1 MYRAMESERPDALF
15 RDPYARKLAGEQGE
29 EILRTLPK
37 ARQFAWPMIVR
48 TAVMDEIILR
58 AVNRDGADTV
68 INLASGLDTR
78 AYRLALPKTLRW
90 FDADFPDMVGY
101 KQKQLAGERPACQL
115 EYAPVDLTDAAA
127 RRAFLQRAAAGAQ
140 RALVIAEGLLV
151 YLQAEDV
158 AALAKDLHAQRPFRW
173 WLIDLASPRMLK
185 MLARTWGRSLRSS
198 GAPLIFGPAEGTAF
212 FRPHG
217 WEEREYRAIWEESLR
232 LNRTMKGARF
242 WNWLFRF
249 YPRRTREEMKRM
261 SGIVLLERTAAT
273 LPAD

>member
-78 AYRLALPKTLRW
+78 PYRLALPKALRW
-90 FDADFPDMVGY
+90 FDVDLPSMVSY
-101 KQKQLAGERPACQL
+101 KQERLAGEQPACLL

-127 RRAFLQRAAAGAQ
+127 RRAFFERVGAGAK
-140 RALVIAEGLLV
+140 RALVVAEGLLV
-151 YLQAEDV
+151 YLKHEHV
-158 AALAKDLHAQRPFRW
+158 AQLARDLHAQPAFRW
-173 WLIDLASPRMLK
+173 WLIDLAAPRMLK
-185 MLARTWGRSLRSS
+185 MLERTWGRSLRAS

-212 FRPHG
+212 FEPHG
-217 WEEREYRAIWEESLR
+217 WREAEYRSIWEESFR
-232 LNRTMKGARF
+232 LNRTMRFARF
-242 WNWLFRF
+242 WNLVFRL
-249 YPRRTREEMKRM
+249 YPRRMREEMKRI
-261 SGIVLLERTAAT
+261 SGIVLLERKAI
-273 LPAD
+273 